1 MKVVGPGDPGY
12 DKDRQIS
19 NARFDYRPLA
29 IYYCENAEE
38 VATVIR
44 KAHDSKK
51 AVRIR
56 SGGHQHEGMC
66 TADGVLLIDLSSIN
80 SIDCRVG
87 EGRVWIGAGASLTK
101 VYVDL
106 WNQGYL
112 FSGGGCGDVHVG
124 GLTQGGG
131 WGPVARQFGLTC
143 DSLVGVEMV
152 TAKGAVVT
160 ISQDGGDE
168 ESALLWALRGGG
180 GGNFGVVTKF
190 CFRLVPWVHA
200 VYTDVI
206 IKWGDEDL
214 PNEDSLDQLVLNW
227 IQLFPRDVDT
237 SLTTFMRVGV
247 VESGG
252 DRVVIGGRYLGAE
265 TQARETMARL
275 LAGQPRPRSAE
286 YPPSPTQHETM
297 MATAEGS
304 EPRLRELLGRRLATM
319 PEYQPGPAL
328 LQRASAQGEPPVD
341 LSETCLGI
349 PIRHKISSGF
359 ARQQFDL
366 TAVRA
371 LTSVIRN
378 SRAIPGS
385 RQYLSLHCLGGMIAN
400 YGNDSAFAFRDRT
413 VLLQYQAWWQPDSPQ
428 LDGPCIKWIESF
440 RQNMAPYT
448 DGAFINFVDRD
459 IALSEYYKGSM
470 AQLIK
475 VKRHWDPDDWL
486 RFEMSIPSK

>member
-1 MKVVGPGDPGY
+1 MRVVGPGDPGY
-12 DKDRQIS
+12 DDARKIS
-19 NARFDYRPLA
+19 NARFDYRPLE
-29 IYYCENAEE
+29 IYYCENAED
-38 VATVIR
+38 VGTVIR
-44 KAHDSKK
+44 KAHDGKK

-80 SIDCRVG
+80 AIDSRVT
-87 EGRVWIGAGASLTK
+87 EGRVWIGAGAPLSK
-101 VYVDL
+101 VYLEL

-143 DSLVGVEMV
+143 DGLVGVEMV
-152 TAKGAVVT
+152 TAKGDVVT
-160 ISQDGGDE
+160 ISEDGGEKDA
-168 ESALLWALRGGG
+168 ALLWALRGGG

-190 CFRLVPWVHA
+190 CFRLLPWVHA
-200 VYTDVI
+200 VYTDVT
-206 IKWGDEDL
+206 IKWGDENL
-214 PNEDSLDQLVLNW
+214 PNDDSLEQLVMNW

-247 VESGG
+247 VEPGS
-252 DRVVIGGRYLGAE
+252 DRVVIGGRYLGPPDRAE
-265 TQARETMARL
+265 ETMNRL
-275 LAGQPRPRSAE
+275 LAGQPRSRPPV
-286 YPPSPTQHETM
+286 YKPSPTQQETM
-297 MATAEGS
+297 LATAEGS
-304 EPRLRELLGRRLATM
+304 EPRLRELLGRRLGTL

-328 LQRASAQGEPPVD
+328 LQRTSAEAEPPAD
-341 LSETCLGI
+341 LSETCAGV

-378 SRAIPGS
+378 SKAIPGA

-400 YGNDSAFAFRDRT
+400 YGKDSAFAFRDRT
-413 VLLQYQAWWQPDSPQ
+413 VLLQYQAWWQPDAPK
-428 LDGPCIKWIESF
+428 LDGACIAWIENF
-440 RQNMAPYT
+440 RQAMAPYT

-470 AQLIK
+470 AQLVK
-475 VKRHWDPDDWL
+475 VKRQWDPDGCF
-486 RFEMSIPSK
+486 RFEMGIPLT